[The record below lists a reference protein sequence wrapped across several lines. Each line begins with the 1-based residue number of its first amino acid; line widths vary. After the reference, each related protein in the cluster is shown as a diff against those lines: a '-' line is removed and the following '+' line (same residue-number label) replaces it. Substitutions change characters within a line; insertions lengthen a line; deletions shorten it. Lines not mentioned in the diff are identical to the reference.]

1 MTADST
7 THRSRASSRREN
19 GAKRKRPPRSRGTGR
34 ADSVSRLL
42 VEFGKEWKSDSI
54 TLADLMLA
62 LEHRGYGLLL
72 ILFALPNLI
81 PNPIPGVSA
90 IFGIPLAILSVQ
102 IVLQQPHP
110 WLPAWLGRRGIKREA
125 YQRVVGR
132 AAPSLTKV
140 ERILKPRMPAMLE
153 PLTMSLIAGLCLVL
167 SLLLVL
173 PIPLTGMVLAIPIV
187 LFGLALVQRDDF
199 CALIAALL
207 GNAAMIFAVGA
218 GWAAIK
224 GVAAAVPG

>member
-7 THRSRASSRREN
+7 TRRSRASSRREN
-19 GAKRKRPPRSRGTGR
+19 RAKRKRLPRNRGTGR
-34 ADSVSRLL
+34 TDSVSRRL
-42 VEFGKEWKSDSI
+42 VDFGKEWKSETI
-54 TLADLMLA
+54 TLGDLMQA

-102 IVLQQPHP
+102 IVLQQPRP
-110 WLPAWLGRRGIKREA
+110 WLPSWLGRRGIKREA

-132 AAPSLTKV
+132 AAPYLTKV
-140 ERILKPRMPAMLE
+140 ERILKPRLPSMLE

-187 LFGLALVQRDDF
+187 LFGLALVQRDGL

-207 GNAAMIFAVGA
+207 GNAAMIFAFGA